1 MKLVFRHLSFG
12 RFQVNVSLTQGGN
25 GSAPTPPKRYPQYA
39 VVCETETKWGHN
51 VHKKIELRFLAG
63 TPGEEGGNGFGP
75 TEIFLALSLLALI
88 LTVSF

>member
-1 MKLVFRHLSFG
+1 M
-12 RFQVNVSLTQGGN
+12 SLTQGGN

-63 TPGEEGGNGFGP
+63 TPEGEEADFGP